1 MAAGSLTLGGNMS
14 LALGPLGRNGE
25 ASGSLSTNGKVAAMC
40 VQFFIITKLFLMGGS
55 FCRYSYSK
63 TRGLFG
69 GVSVEG
75 SVIMERQDANFQ
87 AYDSPVTARMLLGGT
102 IEPPEWA
109 LPLIKT
115 LEACTG
121 MPGGREWINDFSDGT
136 SESTYAFGGT
146 GSPGSRVNTPSFL
159 QKKKKADAPAFPP
172 LSWQSETQ
180 SDSFSSPATRQIHSK
195 NRTWDGGDYPFQ
207 STSKSH
213 TSDLT
218 SQQKSSQS
226 PDRSRVSTNPSF
238 EDLANPFVASTNP
251 FSRKSSM
258 YRSSSST
265 PSSLPGEDDPFRSLT
280 SVIKP
285 REELAKPLLPH
296 EGIARAVAVYDF
308 KAVEVVI
315 FYILAPS
322 FINLSNSIQSGDLS
336 FSKGDIIIITR
347 KSDSSN
353 DWCGYCEIHRAFLTL
368 KKKGGQGRSA
378 ADKESFLLTL

>member
-25 ASGSLSTNGKVAAMC
+25 ASGSLNTNGKVAAMC
-40 VQFFIITKLFLMGGS
+40 VQLPFSYRIVLMSSFL
-55 FCRYSYSK
+55 CRYSYSK

-87 AYDSPVTARMLLGGT
+87 AYNSPVTARMLLGGT
-102 IEPPEWA
+102 IEPPDWA

-121 MPGGREWINDFSDGT
+121 MPGGREWINDFSGET

-172 LSWQSETQ
+172 QSWQSDTQ
-180 SDSFSSPATRQIHSK
+180 SDSFSSPETRQIHSR
-195 NRTWDGGDYPFQ
+195 NHTWDGGDYPFH

-213 TSDLT
+213 TSDST

-226 PDRSRVSTNPSF
+226 PDRSLVSTGSSF
-238 EDLANPFVASTNP
+238 EDLANPFISSTNP

-258 YRSSSST
+258 YRSTSSTSSSF
-265 PSSLPGEDDPFRSLT
+265 PEKDDPFRSLT
-280 SVIKP
+280 PVIKP
-285 REELAKPLLPH
+285 REELARPLLPR
-296 EGIARAVAVYDF
+296 EGIGRAVAIYDF
-308 KAVEVVI
+308 KAVEVV
-315 FYILAPS
+315 
-322 FINLSNSIQSGDLS
+322 
-336 FSKGDIIIITR
+336 T
-347 KSDSSN
+347 
-353 DWCGYCEIHRAFLTL
+353 
-368 KKKGGQGRSA
+368 
-378 ADKESFLLTL
+378 

>member
-1 MAAGSLTLGGNMS
+1 MDS
-14 LALGPLGRNGE
+14 
-25 ASGSLSTNGKVAAMC
+25 
-40 VQFFIITKLFLMGGS
+40 FL
-55 FCRYSYSK
+55 CRYSYSK

-102 IEPPEWA
+102 IEPPDWA

-121 MPGGREWINDFSDGT
+121 MPGGREWINDSTGRI

-172 LSWQSETQ
+172 STWQLDTQ
-180 SDSFSSPATRQIHSK
+180 SDPFSSPATRQINSRNH
-195 NRTWDGGDYPFQ
+195 TWDGGDYPFH

-213 TSDLT
+213 TPDLT
-218 SQQKSSQS
+218 SQQKSL
-226 PDRSRVSTNPSF
+226 VSTGSSF
-238 EDLANPFVASTNP
+238 EDPANPFFVSTNP

-258 YRSSSST
+258 HRSTSSI
-265 PSSLPGEDDPFRSLT
+265 PSSLPEKDDLFRSFT
-280 SVIKP
+280 PVIKP
-285 REELAKPLLPH
+285 REELARPLLPH
-296 EGIARAVAVYDF
+296 EGIGRAVAIYDF

-315 FYILAPS
+315 YYIFAPL
-322 FINLSNSIQSGDLS
+322 INLSLYYS
-336 FSKGDIIIITR
+336 
-347 KSDSSN
+347 
-353 DWCGYCEIHRAFLTL
+353 WEIFPLARET
-368 KKKGGQGRSA
+368 
-378 ADKESFLLTL
+378 